1 MQIKVLGCSGG
12 IGGSRRTTSFLVDDD
27 ILIDAG
33 TGVMNMEV
41 DELVRI
47 GRVFLTH
54 THLDHIAAL
63 PLLVDT
69 VGAMRTTP
77 IVLHA
82 SCTSLAT
89 LRAHIFNWHI
99 WPDFFRIPDARS
111 PFLTSEVLEHGEGV
125 DVGRGRTVRALSV
138 NHTVP
143 AVGYAVSGNEG
154 TLVFS
159 GDTTCCP
166 PFWHAVNAIKDL
178 KYLIIETAF
187 SENERT
193 IAEASKHLC
202 PSMLGAELT
211 RYTNT
216 APLYITHL
224 KPREEDL
231 IMEQVYEVAGGREV
245 HRLENNQIFTL

>member
-41 DELVRI
+41 DELVRV
-47 GRVFLTH
+47 GRIFLTH

-69 VGAMRTTP
+69 VGAMRSTP

-82 SCTSLAT
+82 SCAGLAT

-111 PFLTSEVLEHGEGV
+111 PFLTSEVLENGECV
-125 DVGRGRTVRALSV
+125 DVGQGRTIRGLPV

-143 AVGYAVSGNEG
+143 AVGYAVSGPNG

-159 GDTTCCP
+159 GDTSRCP
-166 PFWHAVNAIKDL
+166 AFWKAVNAIKDL
-178 KYLIIETAF
+178 RYLIIETAF
-187 SENERT
+187 SENEKA

-231 IMEQVYEVAGGREV
+231 IMEQVHEVAGDREV
-245 HRLENNQIFTL
+245 HRLETGQIFTL